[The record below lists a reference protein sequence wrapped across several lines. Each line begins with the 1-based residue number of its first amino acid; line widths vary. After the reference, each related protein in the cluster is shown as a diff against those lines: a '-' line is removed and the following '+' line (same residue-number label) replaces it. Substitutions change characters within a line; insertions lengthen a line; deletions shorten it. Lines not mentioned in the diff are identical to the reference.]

1 MAGQGLGCVLPMG
14 KAPVLTN
21 CVVPL
26 VGLLCAKNSHL
37 SSCSGASPL
46 TNQLEVEIAVRLR
59 PSQGDGPEPRM
70 QEVLGSFSKVC
81 LAPSSPLPANYASG
95 QVRL

>member
-1 MAGQGLGCVLPMG
+1 MAGQGLGCVLPTG

-37 SSCSGASPL
+37 SL
-46 TNQLEVEIAVRLR
+46 LR
-59 PSQGDGPEPRM
+59 G
-70 QEVLGSFSKVC
+70 
-81 LAPSSPLPANYASG
+81 
-95 QVRL
+95 

>member
-1 MAGQGLGCVLPMG
+1 MAGQGLGCVLPTG

-37 SSCSGASPL
+37 SSLGASPL
-46 TNQLEVEIAVRLR
+46 KNQLEVEIAVRLR
-59 PSQGDGPEPRM
+59 PGQGDRPEPRR

-81 LAPSSPLPANYASG
+81 LAPSSPLPANYTSG